1 MFKNLRERYYTT
13 KLIKEAVDTYPDG
26 ICFAY
31 RDGRSILTNPKIN
44 EVCYTL
50 TGQTIT
56 NANLMWENIKKCG
69 GSDTPSGELESDPE
83 SPVIRILPDGT
94 VWQFQ
99 RTVIHVGE
107 TEVIQYTAS
116 NITEIYRYQE
126 QLRENIERV
135 SGLHERRRTLL
146 QNIVQNN
153 LNEELLSAKIR
164 IHDSFGQILIL
175 TQTTIAG
182 DCAAEDA
189 HSLFAAWNNVITDME
204 NASISSVKK
213 GDSPDK
219 ELIRI
224 ANMIGCEVEIRGEPP
239 QERAALLLMYAA
251 VREALTN
258 AVRHAGADRLYV
270 DVRCMGGRYFVTI
283 TSNGKH
289 TSAEVREGSGLSGLR
304 QRIEIKGG
312 TMVMR
317 TTPEKGV
324 IMEVII
330 PGQQP

>member
-31 RDGRSILTNPKIN
+31 PGGRSILTNPKIN
-44 EVCYTL
+44 EVCYAL

-56 NANLMWENIKKCG
+56 NADMMWDNIKNSD
-69 GSDTPSGELESDPE
+69 GSGAPSGVSEPYPE
-83 SPVIRILPDGT
+83 KPVIRILPDGT

-99 RTVIHVGE
+99 RTVIHVEE

-116 NITEIYRYQE
+116 DITEIYRYQE
-126 QLRENIERV
+126 QLRENNERL
-135 SGLHERRRTLL
+135 SGLHERQRTLL

-164 IHDSFGQILIL
+164 IHDSFGQMLIL
-175 TQTTIAG
+175 TQNAIAG
-182 DCAAEDA
+182 NCAAEDA
-189 HSLFAAWNNVITDME
+189 SGLFAAWNNVITDME
-204 NASISSVKK
+204 NASVTNVNK

-224 ANMIGCEVEIRGEPP
+224 AKMIGCEVEIRGEQP

-251 VREALTN
+251 GKPDRRRGQGGERTEQPQAKDRNKRRDDGN
-258 AVRHAGADRLYV
+258 AHNTGKRGYN
-270 DVRCMGGRYFVTI
+270 GGDGTRT
-283 TSNGKH
+283 T
-289 TSAEVREGSGLSGLR
+289 AMR
-304 QRIEIKGG
+304 QRRNGELYDKCIDRRGLESLE
-312 TMVMR
+312 R
-317 TTPEKGV
+317 TF
-324 IMEVII
+324 
-330 PGQQP
+330 

>member
-31 RDGRSILTNPKIN
+31 PGGRSILTNPKIN
-44 EVCYTL
+44 EVCYAL

-56 NANLMWENIKKCG
+56 NADMMWDNIKNSD
-69 GSDTPSGELESDPE
+69 GSGAPSGVSEPYPE
-83 SPVIRILPDGT
+83 KPVIRILPDGT

-99 RTVIHVGE
+99 RTVIHVEE

-116 NITEIYRYQE
+116 DITEIYRYQE
-126 QLRENIERV
+126 QLRENNERL
-135 SGLHERRRTLL
+135 SGLHERQRTLL

-164 IHDSFGQILIL
+164 IHDSFGQMLIL
-175 TQTTIAG
+175 TQNAIAG
-182 DCAAEDA
+182 NCAAEDA
-189 HSLFAAWNNVITDME
+189 SGLFAAWNNVITDME
-204 NASISSVKK
+204 NASVTNVNK

-224 ANMIGCEVEIRGEPP
+224 AKMIGCEVEIRGEQP

-258 AVRHAGADRLYV
+258 AVRHSGADRLYV
-270 DVRCMGGRYFVTI
+270 NVRCEGGRYFVTI
-283 TSNGKH
+283 TANGNR
-289 TSAEVREGSGLSGLR
+289 TAAEVREGSVLSSLR
-304 QRIEIKGG
+304 QRIEINGG

-324 IMEVII
+324 IMEVMV
-330 PGQQP
+330 PGQRP